1 MIYPT
6 LEEAQAAMGVM
17 PNHNIDGLS
26 PVQQEL
32 YHSYERIVEIYGQFD
47 WSTGANGSHYA
58 PAEAN
63 PFVNEGLVCS
73 NCVYYA
79 NNACEIVQ
87 GVIDPNA
94 ICKFWIIPESK
105 LQGE

>member
-1 MIYPT
+1 MIYAT
-6 LEEAQAAMGVM
+6 LSEAEAAMGISSD
-17 PNHNIDGLS
+17 NQQLS
-26 PVQQEL
+26 PVQQAL
-32 YHSYERIVEIYGQFD
+32 YQSYERIVKVYGPFD
-47 WSTGANGSHYA
+47 WSTGAQGSHYA

-63 PFVNEGLVCS
+63 PFKAEGLVCS

-94 ICKFWIIPESK
+94 ICKFWIIPENRLS
-105 LQGE
+105 

>member
-1 MIYPT
+1 MIYST
-6 LEEAQAAMGVM
+6 LEEAEAAMGYVS
-17 PNHNIDGLS
+17 PNISGLTDR
-26 PVQQEL
+26 QQAL
-32 YHSYERIVEIYGQFD
+32 YTSFETVVEVYGQFD
-47 WSTGANGSHYA
+47 WTTGANGSHYA

-63 PFVNEGLVCS
+63 PFKAEGLVCA

-94 ICKFWIIPESK
+94 ICKFWIIPEDK
-105 LQGE
+105 LQGA